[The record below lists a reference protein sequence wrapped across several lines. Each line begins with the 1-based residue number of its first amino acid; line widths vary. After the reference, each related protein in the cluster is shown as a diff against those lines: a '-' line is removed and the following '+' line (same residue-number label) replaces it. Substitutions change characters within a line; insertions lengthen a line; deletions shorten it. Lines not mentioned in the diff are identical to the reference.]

1 VRGKVAHIAGRPSM
15 DMIGVDL
22 GSQTDVEPG
31 DEAILWGPSLPV
43 QDIARAAGFLPYQ
56 LLTGV
61 SKRVTRSGRPD

>member
-1 VRGKVAHIAGRPSM
+1 
-15 DMIGVDL
+15 
-22 GSQTDVEPG
+22 
-31 DEAILWGPSLPV
+31 LPV